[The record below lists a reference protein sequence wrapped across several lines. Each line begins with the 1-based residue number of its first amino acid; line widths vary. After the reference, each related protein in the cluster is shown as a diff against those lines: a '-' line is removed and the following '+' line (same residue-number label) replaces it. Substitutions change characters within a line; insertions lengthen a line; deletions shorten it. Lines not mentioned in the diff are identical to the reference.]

1 MATIQSRFK
10 RNKLTKKLSKMS
22 KEVTLACAI
31 RGTATRNIA
40 VLSQVT
46 EQMNMAQDLLKT
58 HKDEVFKYAK
68 EIERAKLDI
77 AISTQEL
84 EIKIERI
91 SATML
96 RLQEILRQSNVRLLL
111 QTAQL
116 DDEGSDV

>member
-1 MATIQSRFK
+1 MVTTQSRFK

>member
-1 MATIQSRFK
+1 MATTQSRSK

>member
-1 MATIQSRFK
+1 
-10 RNKLTKKLSKMS
+10 MS
-22 KEVTLACAI
+22 KEATLACAI

>member
-1 MATIQSRFK
+1 MATTQSRFK

-96 RLQEILRQSNVRLLL
+96 RLQETLRQSNVRLLL

>member
-1 MATIQSRFK
+1 
-10 RNKLTKKLSKMS
+10 MS
-22 KEVTLACAI
+22 KELNLACVI

>member
-1 MATIQSRFK
+1 MATTQSRFK
-10 RNKLTKKLSKMS
+10 RNKLIKKLSKMS

>member
-1 MATIQSRFK
+1 MATTQSRFK

-68 EIERAKLDI
+68 ELERAKLDI

>member
-1 MATIQSRFK
+1 MAITQSRFK
-10 RNKLTKKLSKMS
+10 RNKLTKKLSNMS

>member
-10 RNKLTKKLSKMS
+10 RNKLTKRLSKMS

>member
-1 MATIQSRFK
+1 MATTQSRFK

>member
-1 MATIQSRFK
+1 MATTQSRFK

-77 AISTQEL
+77 AISTQKL

>member
-1 MATIQSRFK
+1 MAITQSRFK

>member
-1 MATIQSRFK
+1 MATTQSRFK
-10 RNKLTKKLSKMS
+10 RNKLTKRLSKMS